1 MPSAIFHDTSGKRR
15 WWVGGATALLIL
27 IVIAAL
33 GVLAL
38 TIETESA
45 PPPLSF
51 GAPVPLSAPGSL
63 AALTHKLRRVVL
75 GRDPVVTGAWLPPA
89 ARAAKRGH
97 PLTIGFY
104 TPDDDGS
111 VSSLA
116 RHVETLD
123 WVSAADFNI
132 VGADHH
138 LRQTP
143 DPKLAQI
150 MIVARRKPRLM
161 PLVQNAD
168 EGVWDGKGIASLLHD
183 PAQRAA
189 LLDRLTPA
197 LAATGARGAVFD
209 FEEVP
214 ASAHAD
220 YRAFLTEAVARWRP
234 RGWLV
239 TLAVPVAD
247 EAWDLGA
254 FARIADNVLLM
265 TYDQHWESGGPGP
278 IAAQPWFVEKM
289 RAGVAAVGADKAVV
303 CIGNYAYDWTEG
315 GKQANELTIEEAWIV
330 ARDNQATIRFDAA
343 SGNATFDYTVQGGK
357 RHHVWMLDAA
367 SAYNQ
372 ARAVRMENAAG
383 IAIWRL
389 GSEDPGMWAS
399 LAAAAADARPDL
411 RVLKTSNNVDL
422 EGKGELLRITAT
434 PTDGSRTMGYDAQG
448 LVRDERFNGLPTPF
462 VVERAGNRPG
472 YVALTFDDGPDPDW
486 TPQILDVL
494 RQAHVPA
501 TFFVVGVNGVS
512 EPDLLRRILAE
523 GHEIGNH
530 SYTHPNMARISNET
544 IRLEI
549 NATQRLIQAYTGH
562 STRLF
567 RAPFFGDA
575 EPTSADELIP
585 ALTAQQD
592 GYINVGLHV
601 DPDDWQR
608 PGADA
613 IVARTIAGVTDASL
627 GDNHGN
633 IILLHDGGG
642 ERSGTL
648 EALPRIIAAL
658 KSRGYTFVPVS
669 ELAGLSAAQVNP
681 PVTAAEALA
690 VRADAGVFTAL
701 DRGQE
706 TLGVLFV
713 TAIAL
718 GLMRAVV
725 LAFLALRAR
734 ATERSAPPPPAA
746 WDGLVS
752 VLIPA
757 FNEARVI
764 EASVGR
770 VLASVKARIEVI
782 VLDDGSKDET
792 SAIVTRAFGTDPR
805 VRLLTL
811 TNGGKARALNRGLA
825 LAQGE
830 IIVALDADTQFE
842 PDTIAKLARWFA
854 DSGVGAV
861 AGNAK
866 VGNRVNIVTRWQSV
880 EYVSAQNLER
890 RALAGLDAI
899 TVVPGAVGA
908 WRLSA
913 LKALGGY
920 PEDTLAE
927 DQDLTIAVQC
937 AGWRVHYDPDAV
949 AWTEAPQTIR
959 GLVKQRFRW
968 AYGTLQ
974 CLYKHR
980 AVIWTDRPRGLA
992 RVGLP
997 QAWAFQIGFALFS
1010 PLIDLAL
1017 VISLVLT
1024 GIAVAQHG
1032 WGAESGDFRKMA
1044 IYWIA
1049 FTTIDLIC
1057 GWIAY
1062 RLDKRERTFPWLLLL
1077 SQRFVYRQLMYW
1089 VVVRAVSAA
1098 LRGPMVGWGK
1108 LERTGAVATA

>member
-1 MPSAIFHDTSGKRR
+1 MPSAIFHDASGRRR
-15 WWVGGATALLIL
+15 WWVLGATLALLL
-27 IVIAAL
+27 AVIIAL
-33 GVLAL
+33 GTLAL
-38 TIETESA
+38 TIEQEPA
-45 PPPLSF
+45 PPPLAF
-51 GAPVPLSAPGSL
+51 GVPIPVSAPGSL
-63 AALTHKLRRVVL
+63 AGLSHRLRRAL
-75 GRDPVVTGAWLPPA
+75 GREPTVTGAWLPPA
-89 ARAAKRGH
+89 ARAAQRGH
-97 PLTIGFY
+97 PLTVGFY

-116 RHVETLD
+116 RRVNGLD
-123 WVSAADFNI
+123 WVSAADFNV

-143 DPKLAQI
+143 DPKLVQI
-150 MIVARRKPRLM
+150 MATATHKPRLM

-168 EGVWDGKGIASLLHD
+168 EGVWDGAGIAALLHD

-197 LAATGARGAVFD
+197 LAAAGARGAVFD

-220 YRAFLTEAVARWRP
+220 YRAFLAETVARWRP

-239 TLAVPVAD
+239 SLAVPVAD

-265 TYDQHWESGGPGP
+265 TYDQHWESGSAGP

-289 RAGVAAVGADKAVV
+289 RSGVAAVGIDKAIV

-315 GKQANELTIEEAWIV
+315 AKEANELTVEEAWLV
-330 ARDNQATIRFDAA
+330 ARDNQARIRFDAP
-343 SGNATFDYTVQGGK
+343 SGNATFDYSDEGGK
-357 RHHVWMLDAA
+357 PHHVWMLDAA

-372 ARAVRMENAAG
+372 ARAVRMEGAAG

-399 LAAAAADARPDL
+399 LASAGTDARPDL
-411 RVLKTSNNVDL
+411 RILKTSNNVDL

-434 PTDGSRTMGYDAQG
+434 PTDGARTMGYDAQG
-448 LVRDERFNGLPTPF
+448 LARDEHFTGLPTPF
-462 VVERAGNRPG
+462 VVQREGNRAGLI
-472 YVALTFDDGPDPDW
+472 ALTFDDGPDPDW

-494 RQAHVPA
+494 KASHVPA
-501 TFFVVGVNGVS
+501 TFFVVGVNGVG
-512 EPDLLRRILAE
+512 EPDLLRRIVDE

-530 SYTHPNMARISNET
+530 SYTHPNMARISTET
-544 IRLEI
+544 IRLEL
-549 NATQRLIQAYTGH
+549 NATQRLIEAYTGH

-592 GYINVGLHV
+592 GYLNVGLHV

-613 IVARTIAGVTDASL
+613 IVARTVAGVTDASL
-627 GDNHGN
+627 GENHGN

-642 ERSGTL
+642 ERSQTL

-658 KSRGYTFVPVS
+658 QARGYRFVPVS
-669 ELAGLSAAQVNP
+669 ELGGLTRAQVNP
-681 PVTAAEALA
+681 VVSAADALA
-690 VRADAGVFTAL
+690 VKADAGVFKAL

-706 TLGVLFV
+706 VLGFLFV
-713 TAIAL
+713 TAIGL
-718 GLMRAVV
+718 GLTRAIV
-725 LAFLALRAR
+725 LAVLALRAR
-734 ATERSAPPPPAA
+734 HAELRAGPPPAA

-757 FNEARVI
+757 FNEAFVI
-764 EASVGR
+764 EASVRR
-770 VLASVKARIEVI
+770 VLASVGARIEVI

-792 SAIVTRAFGTDPR
+792 SAIVRHAFGSDER

-811 TNGGKARALNRGLA
+811 ANGGKARALNRGLS
-825 LAQGE
+825 LANGE
-830 IIVALDADTQFE
+830 VVVALDADTQFE

-854 DSGVGAV
+854 DPQTGAV

-866 VGNRVNIVTRWQSV
+866 VGNRLNLITRWQSV

-908 WRLSA
+908 WRASA
-913 LKALGGY
+913 LRALDGY
-920 PEDTLAE
+920 PVDTLAE
-927 DQDLTIAVQC
+927 DQDLTIAVQR
-937 AGWRVHYDPDAV
+937 AGFHVRYDPDAV
-949 AWTEAPQTIR
+949 AWTEAPETVR

-980 AVIWTDRPRGLA
+980 SVIWSGQPRGLA
-992 RVGLP
+992 RIGLP

-1017 VISLVLT
+1017 VISMALTAKAVL
-1024 GIAVAQHG
+1024 QHG
-1032 WGAESGDFRKMA
+1032 WGAQAGDLRKMA
-1044 IYWIA
+1044 IYWAA
-1049 FTTIDLIC
+1049 FTLIDLIS

-1098 LRGPMVGWGK
+1098 LRGPLVGWGK
-1108 LERTGAVATA
+1108 LERTGTVATA

>member
-1 MPSAIFHDTSGKRR
+1 MSAIFFDESGKRR
-15 WWVGGATALLIL
+15 WFVGGTAALLIL
-27 IVIAAL
+27 FALIAL

-38 TIETESA
+38 TIERDPA
-45 PPPLSF
+45 PPPIVFQSN
-51 GAPVPLSAPGSL
+51 AQLSAPGSL
-63 AALTHKLRRVVL
+63 AALTHKLRRVL
-75 GRDPVVTGAWLPPA
+75 GKDRAAKGAWLPPA
-89 ARAAKRGH
+89 ARAALRGH

-111 VSSLA
+111 VASLD
-116 RHVETLD
+116 RHMAMLD

-150 MIVARRKPRLM
+150 IAHSLHKPRLM

-168 EGVWDGKGIASLLHD
+168 NGVWDGAGIAALLHD
-183 PAQRAA
+183 PAQRKA

-197 LAATGARGAVFD
+197 LAATGAQGAVFD

-214 ASAHAD
+214 EGAHAD
-220 YRAFLTEAVARWRP
+220 YLTFLREAVARWRP
-234 RGWLV
+234 RGWLAS
-239 TLAVPVAD
+239 LAVPVAD
-247 EAWDLGA
+247 EAWDLHA
-254 FARIADNVLLM
+254 FGEAADDVLLM
-265 TYDQHWESGGPGP
+265 TYDQHWESGIAGP
-278 IAAQPWFVEKM
+278 IAAQPWFVERMK
-289 RAGVAAVGADKAVV
+289 AGVAAVGADKAVV
-303 CIGNYAYDWTEG
+303 CIGNYAYDWADGAKE
-315 GKQANELTIEEAWIV
+315 ASELTVEEAWLV
-330 ARDNQATIRFDAA
+330 AHDNGATIRFDAD
-343 SGNATFDYTVQGGK
+343 SGNATFDYRDGSGLN
-357 RHHVWMLDAA
+357 HHVWMLDAA

-372 ARAVRMENAAG
+372 ALAVRQEGAAG
-383 IAIWRL
+383 VAIWRL
-389 GSEDPGMWAS
+389 GSEDSGLWAS
-399 LAAAAADARPDL
+399 LEAARAGTRPDL
-411 RVLKTSNNVDL
+411 SELQTSNNVDL
-422 EGKGELLRITAT
+422 EGKGELLRITAR
-434 PTDGSRTMGYDAQG
+434 PTNGARTVGYDADG
-448 LVRDERFNGLPTPF
+448 LIRAQAYQSLPTPF
-462 VVERAGNRPG
+462 VVERAGYKPG
-472 YVALTFDDGPDPDW
+472 LVALTFDDGPNPDW

-494 RQAHVPA
+494 KRAHVPA
-501 TFFVVGVNGVS
+501 TFFIVGVNGVG
-512 EPDLLRRILAE
+512 EPDLMRRIVDE

-530 SYTHPNMARISNET
+530 SYTHPNMARIGPEE
-544 IRLEI
+544 IRIEL
-549 NATQRLIQAYTGH
+549 NATQRLIEAYTDRT
-562 STRLF
+562 TRLF

-592 GYINVGLHV
+592 GYLNIGLHV

-613 IVARTIAGVTDASL
+613 IVARTVAGVTDARL
-627 GDNHGN
+627 GENYGN
-633 IILLHDGGG
+633 VILLHDGGG
-642 ERSGTL
+642 ERSQTL

-658 KSRGYTFVPVS
+658 RARGYRFVPVS
-669 ELAGLSAAQVNP
+669 ELAGLSRNLVNP
-681 PVTAAEALA
+681 PVPPADRLA

-701 DRGQE
+701 DATQE
-706 TLGVLFV
+706 ALGVLFIV
-713 TAIAL
+713 AIAL
-718 GLMRAVV
+718 GITRAAV
-725 LAFLALRAR
+725 LAGLALRAR
-734 ATERSAPPPPAA
+734 AAARRGPPAPAA

-764 EASVGR
+764 ESSVRRVIDSVG
-770 VLASVKARIEVI
+770 VAIEVI
-782 VLDDGSKDET
+782 VLDDGSKDAT
-792 SAIVTRAFGTDPR
+792 SAIVAAAFGGDPR

-811 TNGGKARALNRGLA
+811 ENGGKARALNRGLA

-830 IIVALDADTQFE
+830 VIVALDADTQFE
-842 PDTIAKLARWFA
+842 AETIAKLARWFA
-854 DSGVGAV
+854 DPRLGAV

-866 VGNRVNIVTRWQSV
+866 VGNRINIVTRWQAV
-880 EYVSAQNLER
+880 EYVTAQNLER

-908 WRLSA
+908 WRASA
-913 LKALGGY
+913 LRALGGY
-920 PEDTLAE
+920 PVDTLAE
-927 DQDLTIAVQC
+927 DQDLTIAVQR
-937 AGWRVHYDPDAV
+937 AGWDVRVDMDAV
-949 AWTEAPQTIR
+949 AWTEAPQTLR

-980 AVIWTDRPRGLA
+980 AVLWTGRPRGLA

-997 QAWAFQIGFALFS
+997 QAWVFQIGFALFS

-1017 VISLVLT
+1017 LISMVTTAFAVL
-1024 GIAVAQHG
+1024 QHG
-1032 WGAESGDFRKMA
+1032 WAAEDSDLRKMG
-1044 IYWIA
+1044 IYWVA
-1049 FTTIDLIC
+1049 FTAIDLIA

-1062 RLDKRERTFPWLLLL
+1062 ALDRRERSYPWVLLL

-1108 LERTGAVATA
+1108 LERTGTVGAQA

>member
-1 MPSAIFHDTSGKRR
+1 MASAIFHDLSGKRR
-15 WWVGGATALLIL
+15 WWVGGGAGLLALLIA
-27 IVIAAL
+27 AAL

-38 TIETESA
+38 TIERE
-45 PPPLSF
+45 PPPPPIVFQSNAQLR
-51 GAPVPLSAPGSL
+51 APGSL
-63 AALTHKLRRVVL
+63 AALTHKLRRAL
-75 GRDPVVTGAWLPPA
+75 GKDRTAKGAWLPPA
-89 ARAAKRGH
+89 ARAAVRGH
-97 PLTIGFY
+97 PLLVGFY

-111 VSSLA
+111 IASLD
-116 RHVETLD
+116 RHVNSLD

-138 LRQTP
+138 LRQTR

-150 MIVARRKPRLM
+150 VARATHKPKLM

-168 EGVWDGKGIASLLHD
+168 EGVWDGAGIAALLHD

-197 LAATGARGAVFD
+197 LAATGATGAVFD

-214 ASAHAD
+214 PSAHAD
-220 YRAFLTEAVARWRP
+220 YRAFLGEAVARWRP
-234 RGWLV
+234 KGWLV
-239 TLAVPVAD
+239 SLAVPVAD
-247 EAWDLGA
+247 DNWELGA
-254 FARIADNVLLM
+254 FAKVADDVLLM
-265 TYDQHWESGGPGP
+265 TYDQHWESGTAGP
-278 IAAQPWFVEKM
+278 IAAQPWFVERMK
-289 RAGVAAVGADKAVV
+289 AGVAAVGADKAVV
-303 CIGNYAYDWTEG
+303 CIGSYAYDWADG
-315 GKQANELTIEEAWIV
+315 ARQANELTVEEAWLT
-330 ARDNQATIRFDAA
+330 AHDNDAAIRFDAD
-343 SGNATFDYTVQGGK
+343 SGNATYDYRDDHGVS
-357 RHHVWMLDAA
+357 HHVWMLDAA
-367 SAYNQ
+367 SGYNQ
-372 ARAVRMENAAG
+372 ARAVRQEGAAG
-383 IAIWRL
+383 VAIWRL
-389 GSEDPGMWAS
+389 GSEDPGLWAS
-399 LAAAAADARPDL
+399 LEAVRTGTRPDL
-411 RVLKTSNNVDL
+411 SALRTSNNVDL

-434 PTDGSRTMGYDAQG
+434 PTNGARTVGYDGEG
-448 LVRDERFNGLPTPF
+448 LIRSQTFARLPTPF
-462 VVERAGNRPG
+462 VVERAGYKRG
-472 YVALTFDDGPDPDW
+472 YVALTFDDGPSPDW
-486 TPQILDVL
+486 TPPILDVL
-494 RQAHVPA
+494 KAAHVPA

-512 EPDLLRRILAE
+512 EPDLLRRIVDE

-530 SYTHPNMARISNET
+530 SYTHPNMAKIGPEQ

-549 NATQRLIQAYTGH
+549 NATQRLIEAYTDH

-575 EPTSADELIP
+575 EPTSADELMP
-585 ALTAQQD
+585 ALYAQQD

-613 IVARTIAGVTDASL
+613 IVARTVAGVTDASL
-627 GDNHGN
+627 GENHGN
-633 IILLHDGGG
+633 VILLHDGGG
-642 ERSGTL
+642 ERSQTL
-648 EALPRIIAAL
+648 AALPRIIAAL
-658 KSRGYTFVPVS
+658 RARGYRFVTVS
-669 ELAGLSAAQVNP
+669 ELAGLPRSQVNP
-681 PVTAAEALA
+681 PVTAADALA

-701 DRGQE
+701 DAAQE

-713 TAIAL
+713 VAIGL
-718 GLMRAVV
+718 GITRAVV
-725 LAFLALRAR
+725 LAFLAVRAR
-734 ATERSAPPPPAA
+734 AAARAGPPAPAA

-764 EASVGR
+764 EESVRR
-770 VLASVKARIEVI
+770 VLASVGARIEVI
-782 VLDDGSKDET
+782 VLDDGSKDAT
-792 SAIVTRAFGTDPR
+792 SAIVARAFGIDPR

-811 TNGGKARALNRGLA
+811 VNGGKARALNRGLA
-825 LAQGE
+825 LANGE
-830 IIVALDADTQFE
+830 VIVALDADTQFE
-842 PDTIAKLARWFA
+842 ADTIAKLARWFA
-854 DSGVGAV
+854 DERVGAV

-866 VGNRVNIVTRWQSV
+866 VGNRVNLVTRWQSI

-913 LKALGGY
+913 LKRLGGY

-927 DQDLTIAVQC
+927 DQDLTIAVQR
-937 AGWRVHYDPDAV
+937 AGWHVHYDPDAV
-949 AWTEAPQTIR
+949 AWTEAPQTLR

-980 AVIWTDRPRGLA
+980 AVIWTGHPRGLA

-1017 VISLVLT
+1017 VLSMVLT
-1024 GIAVAQHG
+1024 GIAVMQHG
-1032 WGAESGDFRKMA
+1032 WGAESDDLRKMA
-1044 IYWIA
+1044 IYWVA
-1049 FTTIDLIC
+1049 FTAIDLVC

-1062 RLDKRERTFPWLLLL
+1062 RMDRRERTYPWLLLL
-1077 SQRFVYRQLMYW
+1077 SQRFVYRQMMYW

-1098 LRGPMVGWGK
+1098 LRGPAVGWGK
-1108 LERTGAVATA
+1108 VERTGAVATV

>member
-1 MPSAIFHDTSGKRR
+1 MPSAIFHDATGKRR
-15 WWVGGATALLIL
+15 WWVAGATALLVL
-27 IVIAAL
+27 LVVAAL

-38 TIETESA
+38 TIERDPP
-45 PPPLSF
+45 PPPLGF
-51 GAPVPLSAPGSL
+51 GTPAPVSAPGSL
-63 AALTHKLRRVVL
+63 AALTHKLRRAL
-75 GRDPVVTGAWLPPA
+75 GRDPVATGAWLPPA
-89 ARAAKRGH
+89 ARAAARGH
-97 PLTIGFY
+97 PLAIGFY

-116 RHVETLD
+116 RHVNEMD

-132 VGADHH
+132 VGTDHH

-143 DPKLAQI
+143 DPKLVQI
-150 MIVARRKPRLM
+150 MAGATRKPRLM

-168 EGVWDGKGIASLLHD
+168 EGVWDGKGIAVLLHD

-220 YRAFLTEAVARWRP
+220 YRAFLAEAAARWHA

-239 TLAVPVAD
+239 SLAVPVAD
-247 EAWDLGA
+247 EAWDLREFG
-254 FARIADNVLLM
+254 RIADDVLLM
-265 TYDQHWESGGPGP
+265 VYDQHWESGTAGP

-303 CIGNYAYDWTEG
+303 CIGNYGYDWTEG
-315 GKQANELTIEEAWIV
+315 GKEANELTVEEAWLI
-330 ARDNQATIRFDAA
+330 ARDNQASIRFDPA
-343 SGNATFDYTVQGGK
+343 SGNATFDYTDDGGK
-357 RHHVWMLDAA
+357 AHHVWLLDAA

-372 ARAVRMENAAG
+372 ARAVRMEGAAG
-383 IAIWRL
+383 IAVWRL

-399 LAAAAADARPDL
+399 LASAATNARPDL
-411 RVLKTSNNVDL
+411 RRLATSNNVDL
-422 EGKGELLRITAT
+422 EGKGELLRISAT
-434 PTDGSRTMGYDAQG
+434 PTDGARTMGYDAQG
-448 LVRDERFNGLPTPF
+448 LVRDERFTALPTPF
-462 VVERAGNRPG
+462 VVQREGARQGLI
-472 YVALTFDDGPDPDW
+472 ALTFDDGPDPDW

-494 RQAHVPA
+494 AAEHVPA
-501 TFFVVGVNGVS
+501 TFFVVGVNGVG
-512 EPDLLRRILAE
+512 EPDLLRRIVDE

-530 SYTHPNMARISNET
+530 SYTHPNMAQISPEA
-544 IRLEI
+544 IRLEL
-549 NATQRLIQAYTGH
+549 NATQRLIEAWTGH

-592 GYINVGLHV
+592 GYLNVGLHV

-608 PGADA
+608 PGADL
-613 IVARTIAGVTDASL
+613 IVSRTVAGVTDPSL
-627 GDNHGN
+627 GENHGN

-642 ERSGTL
+642 ERSQTL
-648 EALPRIIAAL
+648 EALPRLIEAL
-658 KSRGYTFVPVS
+658 KAKGYRFVPVS
-669 ELAGLSAAQVNP
+669 ELAGLTRAQVNP
-681 PVTAAEALA
+681 VVTPSEALA
-690 VRADAGVFTAL
+690 VRADAGVFTVL

-706 TLGVLFV
+706 LLGALFV

-718 GLMRAVV
+718 GLTRAVV
-725 LAFLALRAR
+725 LAVLALRAR
-734 ATERSAPPPPAA
+734 RAERRAGPPPPP
-746 WDGLVS
+746 WDGLVT

-764 EASVGR
+764 EASVRR
-770 VLASVKARIEVI
+770 VLASIGARIEVI
-782 VLDDGSKDET
+782 VLDDGSKDDT
-792 SAIVTRAFGTDPR
+792 SAIVARAFGTDER

-811 TNGGKARALNRGLA
+811 ANGGKARALNRGLA

-830 IIVALDADTQFE
+830 VIVALDADTQFE

-854 DSGVGAV
+854 DAHVGAV

-866 VGNRVNIVTRWQSV
+866 VGNRVNLVTRWQSV

-908 WRLSA
+908 WRASA
-913 LKALGGY
+913 LRQLGGY
-920 PEDTLAE
+920 PVDTLAE
-927 DQDLTIAVQC
+927 DQDLTIAVQR
-937 AGWRVHYDPDAV
+937 AGFAVRYDPDAV
-949 AWTEAPQTIR
+949 AWTEAPQTLR

-980 AVIWTDRPRGLA
+980 AVIWSGHPRGLA
-992 RVGLP
+992 RIGLP

-1017 VISLVLT
+1017 VISMVLT
-1024 GIAVAQHG
+1024 GIAIAQHG
-1032 WGAESGDFRKMA
+1032 WGAESHDLRKMA
-1044 IYWIA
+1044 IYWVA
-1049 FTTIDLIC
+1049 FTAIDLVC

-1062 RLDKRERTFPWLLLL
+1062 RLDKRERSFPWLLLL

-1098 LRGPMVGWGK
+1098 LRGPLVGWGK
-1108 LERTGAVATA
+1108 LERTGTVAAT